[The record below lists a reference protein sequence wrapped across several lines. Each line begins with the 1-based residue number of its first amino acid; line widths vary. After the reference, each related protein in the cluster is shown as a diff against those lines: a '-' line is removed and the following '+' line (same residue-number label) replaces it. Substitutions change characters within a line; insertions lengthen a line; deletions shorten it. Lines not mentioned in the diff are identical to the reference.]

1 MHGIADRAWWCVGWL
16 FRLATVRELLDVH
29 TLLVTAVETLLPG
42 AIEHPAATGAGIG
55 DASGILFWSYLSLV
69 RESHGLFSVVKHLTG
84 KIAGACQSRPSTHPN
99 ALNLT

>member
-1 MHGIADRAWWCVGWL
+1 M
-16 FRLATVRELLDVH
+16 RELLDVH

-84 KIAGACQSRPSTHPN
+84 KIAGACRLPPPHPKPFSP
-99 ALNLT
+99 APRCSPIAAVVLARKQR